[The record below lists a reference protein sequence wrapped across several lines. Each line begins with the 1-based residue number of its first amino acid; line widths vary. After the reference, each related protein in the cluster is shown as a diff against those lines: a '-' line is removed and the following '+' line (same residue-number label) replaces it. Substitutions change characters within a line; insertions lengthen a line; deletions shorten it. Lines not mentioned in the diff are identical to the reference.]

1 MQVGIHFVNFSLP
14 GSPGSL
20 GPALAA
26 TARTAEEAGVSTFTL
41 MDHWFQM
48 EMLASAHEPMLEGYT
63 SLGFLAGHTSRM
75 RLGLLV
81 TGVTYRHPGL
91 LAKVVTT
98 LDVLSGGRAQLGIGA
113 AWYER
118 EHQYFGIPFPP
129 LGERFDRL
137 EEQLAILTGLW
148 RTKPGERF
156 SFDGKFY
163 QLADCASIPRPAA
176 RPKIIIGGAGP
187 KRTPTLAAKYADEF
201 NGALGMDVRERFE
214 NFRRICEDVVGRDPA
229 EVRLSGTLPVCIGSS
244 PDDLERRKESLGAPG
259 ARLLAAGV
267 TGTAGDVIRA
277 VEDLAAQGAD
287 TVYFHVYGP
296 GDVEHIRLLGSE
308 VVSRF

>member
-1 MQVGIHFVNFSLP
+1 VKENPLRLRVLLEPHHGATYEQILALARAAEEGGFDAFFRSDHYLGIDAEDTTYQPTDSWTTLAGLAVQTQTVRIGTLVNASTFRLP
-14 GSPGSL
+14 GQ
-20 GPALAA
+20 LAVEVA
-26 TARTAEEAGVSTFTL
+26 TV
-41 MDHWFQM
+41 DQM
-48 EMLASAHEPMLEGYT
+48 
-63 SLGFLAGHTSRM
+63 
-75 RLGLLV
+75 
-81 TGVTYRHPGL
+81 
-91 LAKVVTT
+91 
-98 LDVLSGGRAQLGIGA
+98 SGGRAELGIGA

-118 EHQYFGIPFPP
+118 EHQYFGIPFPS

-137 EEQLAILTGLW
+137 EEQLAILSGLW
-148 RTKPGERF
+148 DTKPGERF
-156 SFDGKFY
+156 SFDGKFF
-163 QLADCASIPRPAA
+163 QLQDCVSIPRPAA
-176 RPKIIIGGAGP
+176 RPKIIIGGAGA

-201 NGALGMDVRERFE
+201 NGALGLDVRERFA

-229 EVRLSGTLPVCIGSS
+229 QVRLSGTLPVCIGSS
-244 PDDLERRKESLGAPG
+244 PQDLERRKASLGAAG

-277 VEDLAAQGAD
+277 VEDLASQGAD

>member
-1 MQVGIHFVNFSLP
+1 MRLRVLLEPHHGATYEQILALARAAEEGGFDAFFRSDHYLGIDADDTAYQPTDSWTTLAGLAVQTSRVRIGTLVNASTFRLP
-14 GSPGSL
+14 GQ
-20 GPALAA
+20 LAVEVA
-26 TARTAEEAGVSTFTL
+26 TV
-41 MDHWFQM
+41 DQM
-48 EMLASAHEPMLEGYT
+48 
-63 SLGFLAGHTSRM
+63 
-75 RLGLLV
+75 
-81 TGVTYRHPGL
+81 
-91 LAKVVTT
+91 
-98 LDVLSGGRAQLGIGA
+98 SGGRAELGIGA

-156 SFDGKFY
+156 GFDGKFY
-163 QLADCASIPRPAA
+163 QLQDCASIPRPAA

-187 KRTPTLAAKYADEF
+187 KRTPTLAARYADEF
-201 NGALGMDVRERFE
+201 NGALGMDVRDRFA
-214 NFRRICEDVVGRDPA
+214 NFQRICQDVVGRDPA
-229 EVRLSGTLPVCIGSS
+229 EVRLSATLPVCIGSS
-244 PDDLERRKESLGAPG
+244 PQDLERRKESLGAPG

-267 TGTAGDVIRA
+267 VGTAGDVIA
-277 VEDLAAQGAD
+277 AIENLAAQGAD
-287 TVYFHVYGP
+287 TVYFHLYGP